1 MPTRTFPL
9 PRPVDLPVSLR
20 PLVVGRDATIR
31 LAPGAAVRA
40 WRTPAGPVTLCVRIA
55 GDVATAEAWGPG
67 AAWALDQAPA
77 FVGTDDDTTGF
88 DPVDPIVR
96 RAHRRRP
103 GLRFGRTGTIADVLL
118 PVILQQKVTAL
129 EAVRSWMRMVQ
140 RWGEPAPGPFEGLRL
155 APPVERFATTPTYDF
170 HVLGVERKR
179 AVTVIEASRRMT
191 RLEEAATMAPGE
203 AFTRLT
209 ALPGIGPW
217 TANLVLRIACGDPDR
232 VEVGDFHVPHHVAWN
247 LAGEPRG
254 TDARMMELLAP
265 FAGHRGRVVR
275 LLALE
280 GRSAPAWGPRTT
292 IHAVERL

>member
-9 PRPVDLPVSLR
+9 PAPVDVRTSLR

-31 LAPGAAVRA
+31 LAPDGVLRA
-40 WRTPAGPVTLCVRIA
+40 WRTPAGPATLRVRVTGTTA
-55 GDVATAEAWGPG
+55 DAEAWGPG
-67 AAWALDQAPA
+67 ADWALGQAPA
-77 FVGTDDDTTGF
+77 LLGAHDDPTTF
-88 DPVDPIVR
+88 DPADPLVR

-118 PVILQQKVTAL
+118 PLVLQQKVTAL
-129 EAVRSWMRMVQ
+129 EAVRTWMRMVA
-140 RWGEPAPGPFEGLRL
+140 RWGQPAPGPFDGLRL
-155 APPVERFATTPTYDF
+155 VAPVARFASLTTYEL
-170 HVLGVERKR
+170 HELGVERRR
-179 AVTVIEASRRMT
+179 AVTFIEASRRMA
-191 RLEEAATMAPGE
+191 RLEEATAMPPE
-203 AFTRLT
+203 QAFLRLT

-217 TANLVLRIACGDPDR
+217 TANLVLRIACGDADR
-232 VEVGDFHVPHHVAWN
+232 VEVGDFHVPDHVAWN

-254 TDARMMELLAP
+254 TDARMLELLAP

-280 GRSAPAWGPRTT
+280 GRPAPAWGPRMT